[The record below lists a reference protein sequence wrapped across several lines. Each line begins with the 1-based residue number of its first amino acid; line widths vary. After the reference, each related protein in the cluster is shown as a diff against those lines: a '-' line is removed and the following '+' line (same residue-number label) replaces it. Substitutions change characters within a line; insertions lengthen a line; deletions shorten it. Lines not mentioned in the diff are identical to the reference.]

1 MTVCSQLIFVKL
13 TKLIY
18 RVSLISFAQ
27 TRQLL
32 FENWLLILQVFKNFF
47 VLELCFILIYRLLRV
62 RLHLKILILEVN

>member
-27 TRQLL
+27 TWQLL
-32 FENWLLILQVFKNFF
+32 FENWLLILQVIKNFF